1 VFLKAVNPTN
11 STVEAAI
18 SFDGDLTPGTA
29 TMQLVAPGNETV
41 KNSLEEPDN
50 IKVVTSTATVENRIV
65 KFTMPP
71 LSAGVVR
78 VTP

>member
-1 VFLKAVNPTN
+1 
-11 STVEAAI
+11 
-18 SFDGDLTPGTA
+18 
-29 TMQLVAPGNETV
+29 MQLVAPGGETV
-41 KNSLEEPDN
+41 KNSLDQPDN
-50 IKVVTSTATVENRIV
+50 IKVVAAVAIVEGRTI

>member
-1 VFLKAVNPTN
+1 
-11 STVEAAI
+11 VEAAVRL
-18 SFDGDLTPGTA
+18 DGDMIPKTA
-29 TMQLVAPGNETV
+29 SMQLIAPGGETV
-41 KNSLEEPDN
+41 ENSLEEPDN
-50 IKVVTSTATVENRIV
+50 IKVVTAGATVEGRTV